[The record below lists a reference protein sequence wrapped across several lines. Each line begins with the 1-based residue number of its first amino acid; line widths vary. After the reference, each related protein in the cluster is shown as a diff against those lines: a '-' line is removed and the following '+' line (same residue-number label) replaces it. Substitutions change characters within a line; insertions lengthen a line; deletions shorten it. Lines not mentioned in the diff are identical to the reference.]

1 MRSSGF
7 ERSPSYKGKKFK
19 MRTSDIQK
27 VNKDKYPLNTPN
39 KTHGFKNRENWEEIG
54 FRTIFQ

>member
-1 MRSSGF
+1 
-7 ERSPSYKGKKFK
+7 

-54 FRTIFQ
+54 FRRIFQ